1 MKDPVKAYI
10 DHLRLPGVAFMSIRD
25 FNSKNGTKI
34 QENRSLEQAIDK
46 ARKEMGPNDFLVH
59 NFKHNALE
67 QTASRVSQSKLEEEP
82 SLDEM
87 LAEEVEDE
95 YEEVCDDCKKVHG
108 ESDCKQEAL
117 NDKTSGIKDEKAL
130 KHLVGFHS
138 NGEVQLMKGKSRY
151 IEQLKEYVGGDST
164 AEIRMFDGSKMLVSE
179 LNPNTDSLR
188 ELFSSFPSGPHLVV
202 CD

>member
-1 MKDPVKAYI
+1 MKDSVKAYI

-59 NFKHNALE
+59 NFKHTALE
-67 QTASRVSQSKLEEEP
+67 QTTSRVNPSKPEEEP

-95 YEEVCDDCKKVHG
+95 YEEVCKDCKKSHG
-108 ESDCKQEAL
+108 KKDCKQQAL
-117 NDKTSGIKDEKAL
+117 EEKSKSITNEKDL

-138 NGEVQLMKGKSRY
+138 GGEVHLMKGKARY
-151 IEQLKEYVGGDST
+151 MSQLKAYVEGDST
-164 AEIRMFDGSKMLVSE
+164 AEIRTLDGSKMSVSE
-179 LNPNTDSLR
+179 LRPNVDSLK
-188 ELFSSFPSGPHLVV
+188 ELFSAFPSGPHLVT